1 MDIQIVCP
9 AFASGESI
17 PKKFTCEGQDVSP
30 PLVWSNLPD
39 GTVGLALIVDDPD
52 APAGDWVHWLLYNLP
67 DNLTA
72 LPEGAKGVGV
82 EGVNSWGSR
91 GYRGPCPPRGK
102 THRYVFKL
110 YALSQTLVLKP
121 GASKA
126 EVEKAMRGHIL
137 AEGQL
142 IARFAR

>member
-39 GTVGLALIVDDPD
+39 GTAGLALIVDDPD

-67 DNLTA
+67 ANLTT

-110 YALSQTLVLKP
+110 YALSQALGLKP

-126 EVEKAMRGHIL
+126 EVAKAMRGHIL
-137 AEGQL
+137 AEGQV
-142 IARFAR
+142 IGRFTR